1 MQPNDLLHIRSS
13 AAGLPGPYLQE
24 NMAPYEILDKIGEAK
39 PRTILLIQ
47 GHTERGDGFKGA
59 MRFPYRKFAIALQRQ
74 GSNLVVMCNMHQQ
87 PGNAIPRI
95 IAGPVPGNYCYH
107 LVQQPPATM
116 TDLAYRVYCDVFA
129 LFSDIVL
136 ISVAD
141 FGGLER
147 VLSFVCSWVLRRQL
161 QKPKLRTHFVVAT
174 DKYCLKDIQFELL
187 ATMMADQWTQS
198 VASVKRTISDY
209 TELSVINGSSA
220 SPGLVV
226 KLFGLRN
233 HRQAEGLHFTG
244 SDTKILLRAAIAHYT
259 AKPMETFN
267 LVAASRPS
275 WPVPEELGHHI
286 GEFLAACPP
295 EPVDHYPIIAS
306 ALVMNAFHPGLHS
319 FPPNLTFE
327 SLYVKNLAAF
337 EQQAGCKGLTDRVR
351 SAFVDIAKYTIGPAV
366 EPRVQHLARLQG
378 WRPISSVKLRAT
390 CSISTKSYYVCAEP
404 AYGWTP
410 QIGAGLPSTTAVQH
424 GGEATTAW
432 SKFFAGRLRV
442 RLSREL

>member
-47 GHTERGDGFKGA
+47 GHTEQGDSLKGA

-74 GSNLVVMCNMHQQ
+74 GSNLVVMCDMHKQ

-187 ATMMADQWTQS
+187 ATMMADQLTQS

-209 TELSVINGSSA
+209 TELSVINESSA

-244 SDTKILLRAAIAHYT
+244 SDTRILLRAAIAHYT

-306 ALVMNAFHPGLHS
+306 ALVMNAFHPGLHC
-319 FPPNLTFE
+319 E
-327 SLYVKNLAAF
+327 
-337 EQQAGCKGLTDRVR
+337 
-351 SAFVDIAKYTIGPAV
+351 
-366 EPRVQHLARLQG
+366 
-378 WRPISSVKLRAT
+378 
-390 CSISTKSYYVCAEP
+390 
-404 AYGWTP
+404 
-410 QIGAGLPSTTAVQH
+410 
-424 GGEATTAW
+424 
-432 SKFFAGRLRV
+432 
-442 RLSREL
+442 